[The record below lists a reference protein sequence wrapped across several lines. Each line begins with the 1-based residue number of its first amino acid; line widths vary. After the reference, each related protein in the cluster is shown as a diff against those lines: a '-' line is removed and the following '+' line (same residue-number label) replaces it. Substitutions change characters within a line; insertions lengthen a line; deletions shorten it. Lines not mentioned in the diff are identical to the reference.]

1 MNVVKENIFIAWGGN
16 QPLAKLVG
24 QEVQKHGYISV
35 VGGGAPTDTFIG
47 TQVFS
52 QIKQCTQA
60 IILVEGSGAGDG
72 GSFKFNDNLMF
83 EWGYLT
89 AKLQPN
95 KIHVFLINMSVRNL
109 PSDLSGSWATE
120 VDGKSISKEELA
132 VEIAGI
138 FNINAS
144 KPSQMNKLEIFHSWE
159 NIKRMLDA
167 HIRGT
172 PECSECD
179 MANYLL
185 HSIEPCYYNMEEE
198 YTESLLQKLNPSSP
212 ILGFAIQ
219 IMKGN
224 FALFTETNNLLTPL
238 SFDKF
243 DDLKSIFES
252 QFDFSVQDD
261 NLNDWFKYFCAIRL
275 SLVYR
280 TIAINPE
287 LLEDEKQ
294 LYLEKS
300 LAYCEKALE
309 SLNLIRIKFPH
320 DASYVK
326 LYEGYLYRDI
336 YIVKL
341 EADDRNA
348 AKEYLKK
355 AVEARKSFYLAYK
368 QTYPQD
374 AVLIK
379 SFAQE
384 YYLALIDQVNFSEDK
399 IEAIEI
405 KRTINS
411 FLQRLE
417 KESVKQYT
425 VLEQLRKKCDE
436 INNK

>member
-24 QEVQKHGYISV
+24 QEVQELGYISV
-35 VGGGAPTDTFIG
+35 VGGGDPTDMFIG

-60 IILVEGSGAGDG
+60 IILVEGAGTGDEE
-72 GSFKFNDNLMF
+72 SFKFNDNLMF

-89 AKLQPN
+89 AKLKPN
-95 KIHVFLINMSVRNL
+95 KIHVFLVSMSVRNL
-109 PSDLSGSWATE
+109 PSDLSGSWACE
-120 VDGKSISKEELA
+120 VDGKSMSKENLA
-132 VEIAGI
+132 VEIARI
-138 FNINAS
+138 FNTNAS
-144 KPSQMNKLEIFHSWE
+144 KPSQMNKLEIIHSWE
-159 NIKRMLDA
+159 NVKRLLDA

-185 HSIEPCYYNMEEE
+185 HSIETCYYHMEED
-198 YTESLLQKLNPSSP
+198 YIESFLQKVNLYSP

-224 FALFTETNNLLTPL
+224 FALFKETNNLLTPL
-238 SFDKF
+238 SFDNF

-252 QFDFSVQDD
+252 NFDFSVQDD
-261 NLNDWFKYFCAIRL
+261 NLNDWFEYFCAIRL

-287 LLEDEKQ
+287 LTEDEKH

-300 LAYCEKALE
+300 YAFCEKALE
-309 SLNLIRIKFPH
+309 TLNQISMKFPL

-326 LYEGYLYRDI
+326 LYEGYVYRDMYLI
-336 YIVKL
+336 KS
-341 EADDRNA
+341 EFGDRNA
-348 AKEYLKK
+348 AKEFLKK
-355 AVEARKSFYLAYK
+355 AVEARKSFHLTYRH
-368 QTYPQD
+368 TYPQD
-374 AVLIK
+374 DFLIR

-399 IEAIEI
+399 TEVIEI

-417 KESVKQYT
+417 KESIKQYS
-425 VLEQLRKKCDE
+425 VLDQLRKKCDE
-436 INNK
+436 INSK